1 MKFSIYDKKDTLK
14 YVLVAVAIII
24 AVTFYALS
32 TKLVSVLEEKEQ
44 AKMELWAEATREIS
58 LADIN
63 TDISF
68 LRTVIGEN
76 TTIPVILADS
86 SFNVLSYRN
95 LPEEAFTDEQLRGM
109 AMDFAEKNDP
119 IVIELPMDTKQYICY
134 DDSTLL
140 KLLRYVP
147 LVIMAVVVVFLAAQK

>member
-1 MKFSIYDKKDTLK
+1 MKFSIYDKKDSLK

-86 SFNVLSYRN
+86 SFKRALLIISALLFKIN
-95 LPEEAFTDEQLRGM
+95 
-109 AMDFAEKNDP
+109 
-119 IVIELPMDTKQYICY
+119 KQYADVRRAY
-134 DDSTLL
+134 T
-140 KLLRYVP
+140 
-147 LVIMAVVVVFLAAQK
+147 